1 MNPDIDFSNI
11 RAEGGDRREG
21 FEEFSAQIFR
31 RRQVTSGS
39 SYERYRGA
47 GGDGGVE
54 AIWRLPTG
62 KVVGLQSKF
71 FLTLKSGH
79 LAQLEKSLET
89 ALDNFPNLESY
100 IVTLPLDPT
109 PSVKA
114 RDGKGQAEKLE
125 EWRKSLIAR
134 AAARGSTIEVVW
146 WCASE
151 LKSRLLGMDHAA
163 GRILYWFGTPILD
176 RASLET
182 ALQVAEGIAGPRY
195 SPNLQVGTDAGDTL
209 RAFGLEPGWSKS
221 AADFCSSLREAV
233 RVWTDRAPQGHSGPS
248 GQILAALSDALDR
261 FAKIED
267 LTFVET
273 DRVALQALG
282 TATLPIAQT
291 LEDTLKAEFDSTH
304 GPESDTPRWRQFQA
318 AYQVSFPA
326 AALDLARDACA
337 LFRDIVTFADTS
349 AAKAAGASVLLMRGA
364 AGIGKTHSIIDAT
377 KERVAQGRASMAILG
392 QELISGRN
400 LWNVVAEKLEVGPTA
415 SKSEVIGALAAYAE
429 STGAP
434 FVLMVDAINET
445 PDRQRW
451 RAWLPQ
457 LKADLVEQPIRLLLS
472 CRDIFVEDALGS
484 GETGLV
490 SFSHAGFA
498 GREYDAAYAF
508 ASFYKVGP
516 PAEVVAQPE
525 FANPLFLHLVC
536 RAAVTRKWARIP
548 GGQVGLTS
556 LVSAILDGANEAAA
570 KLLDHDVRLENP
582 VRDGA
587 MALAKSMGQQAVRHL
602 RLVQA
607 QDILKGVWPSS
618 GASTSLL
625 RAMEEADLISV
636 ASENGAH
643 VMRFAFER
651 LGDLLIAQ
659 ASVEGQTT
667 QDVGGRF
674 LSGDLAS
681 LVATADAVA
690 SNAGLVQAY
699 SILLPEMFDIEVADL
714 LQSSATHREVRKLA
728 LGVLIWRD
736 IASFTNTGWVLRN
749 DTWQDLIEMFDPILA
764 VAAVPGH
771 PLNAEWLNNELRRYS
786 PTDRDVVWTK
796 TVKLARDRAG
806 PGYQLTRIART
817 QNLSHM
823 SVDSAE
829 LLGIALSWATASADL
844 LIRDEASQALT
855 RLLLAQP
862 VAVALLERFIGFDD
876 DYIRERLLVAVY
888 GAGLLRKDPTY
899 WHDVAEITFDG
910 LFARGTSPE
919 SVLLRDMGRQ
929 IVEEADAAGKLPGSA
944 SLSAV
949 RPPYSSPWPLQFTF
963 ANWSALEA
971 AHPELPANLNLE
983 SQIAPD
989 FTRYCVEPAIRGFE
1003 LATVGLT
1010 NSHLNQ
1016 WIVEQILALGYDG
1029 KSKLAMGYDHELI
1042 HEHGDGR
1049 GVPSRHR
1056 RVSKKYQWI
1065 FLNRLMGRLN
1075 DHVARRTSPWE
1086 PAPSAAGLHGVRF
1099 RTFDPTDLFDGRG
1112 AAIAGIEPADLFLA
1126 PSAITGDQDP
1136 PGWTAALLPSQDA
1149 QLLGDEWA
1157 LLAGD
1162 QTWRHEDGTD
1172 GLQLRKTCRVSA
1184 TLVRNTK
1191 MSALRKSL
1199 RESEPVDDIPEFH
1212 RVFYGEYPSSAAFQ
1226 TNPDHWSIARS
1237 AHGAAASAILR
1248 GSDSSETPTH
1258 DLWAPASDL
1267 INSTKIAWDGVR
1279 GWVDGDRVPVAA
1291 QIGSGDNVALIFTK
1305 ERLAEYLLATRSTL
1319 VWIVSETRQA
1329 SKDYDPIAYIDRF
1342 QAWSWNGEKL
1352 AKIVEKNERYPAE
1365 SEKEEDIDPDDEPSG
1380 KAI

>member
-1 MNPDIDFSNI
+1 MNPDIDFSNV

-31 RRQVTSGS
+31 RHQVTSGS
-39 SYERYRGA
+39 RYERYRGA

-54 AIWRLPTG
+54 AVWRLPTG
-62 KVVGLQSKF
+62 KVVGLQSKY

-89 ALDNFPNLESY
+89 ALDNFPDLESY

-114 RDGKGQAEKLE
+114 REGKGQADKLE
-125 EWRKSLIAR
+125 EWRKSLVAC
-134 AAARGSTIEVVW
+134 AAGRGSTIEIVW

-151 LKSRLLGMDHAA
+151 LKSRLLGMDNAA

-176 RASLET
+176 RVSLET
-182 ALQVAEGIAGPRY
+182 ALEVAEGIAGPRY
-195 SPNLQVGTDAGDTL
+195 SPDLRVGTDAVDTL

-221 AADFCSSLREAV
+221 GSTLCYGLREAV
-233 RVWTDRAPQGHSGPS
+233 RAWTDRAPQGHPGPS
-248 GQILAALSDALDR
+248 AQILAALSDALYR

-267 LTFVET
+267 LTFVEA
-273 DRVALQALG
+273 DRVALHTLG

-291 LEDTLKAEFDSTH
+291 LEASLKAEFDSTH
-304 GPESDTPRWRQFQA
+304 GAGNDTPGWRQFQA

-326 AALDLARDACA
+326 AALDLARDACT
-337 LFRDIVTFADTS
+337 LLRDVLAFADTS

-377 KERVAQGRASMAILG
+377 KERVAHGRASMAILG
-392 QELISGRN
+392 QELIGGRN
-400 LWNVVAEKLEVGPTA
+400 LWDVIAEKLEVGPTA

-429 STGAP
+429 STDAP

-457 LKADLVEQPIRLLLS
+457 LKADLVEQPVRLLLS

-484 GETGLV
+484 AEPGLV
-490 SFSHAGFA
+490 SFTHAGFA

-536 RAAVTRKWARIP
+536 RAAVTRKWERIP

-556 LVSAILDGANEAAA
+556 LVSAILDGVNEAAA
-570 KLLDHDVRLENP
+570 MLLDHDVRLENP

-587 MALAKSMGQQAVRHL
+587 MALARSMGQQSVRHL
-602 RLVQA
+602 RLGQA
-607 QDILKGVWPSS
+607 QDILKGVRASS

-636 ASENGAH
+636 ASENGTH

-659 ASVEGQTT
+659 ASVEGQKT
-667 QDVGGRF
+667 QDVEARF

-699 SILLPEMFDIEVADL
+699 SILLPELFGIEIADL
-714 LQSSATHREVRKLA
+714 LQNSATRREVRKLA
-728 LGVLIWRD
+728 LGVLVWRD
-736 IASFTNTGWVLRN
+736 IASFTNTAWALRN
-749 DTWQDLIEMFDPILA
+749 DTWQDLVEMFDQILA

-771 PLNAEWLNNELRRYS
+771 PLNAKWLNTQLRRYS

-796 TVKLARDRAG
+796 TVKLARDHAG
-806 PGYQLTRIART
+806 PGYQLTQIPRT

-829 LLGIALSWATASADL
+829 LLGIALSWATASADM

-855 RLLLAQP
+855 RLLLDQP

-876 DYIRERLLVAVY
+876 DYIRERLLAAAY
-888 GAGLLRKDPTY
+888 GAGLLRQDPSY
-899 WHDVAEITFDG
+899 WHDVAEITFNG
-910 LFARGTSPE
+910 LFARGTPPE
-919 SVLLRDMGRQ
+919 SVLLRDLGRQ
-929 IVEEADAAGKLPGSA
+929 IVEEADDAGKLPSSA
-944 SLSAV
+944 SLAAV
-949 RPPYSSPWPLQFTF
+949 RPPYSSPWPLQFAF
-963 ANWSALEA
+963 PNWSALEK
-971 AHPELPANLNLE
+971 AHPELPSNLDLA

-989 FTRYCVEPAIRGFE
+989 FARYCVEPAVRGFE
-1003 LATVGLT
+1003 LAAVGLT
-1010 NSHLNQ
+1010 SLHLNQ
-1016 WIVEQILALGYDG
+1016 WIVEQLLALGYDG

-1042 HEHGDGR
+1042 HEHGNGR

-1056 RVSKKYQWI
+1056 RVSKKHQWI
-1065 FLNRLMGRLN
+1065 FLTRLIGRLN
-1075 DHVARRTSPWE
+1075 DHVVRRTASWE
-1086 PAPSAAGLHGVRF
+1086 PAPSAAGLQGVGF
-1099 RTFDPTDLFDGRG
+1099 RTFDPTDLLDGG
-1112 AAIAGIEPADLFLA
+1112 AAAIAGVEPTDFFLA

-1136 PGWTAALLPSQDA
+1136 YGWAAALLPSHDA

-1162 QTWRHEDGTD
+1162 QTWQHGGKEG

-1184 TLVRNTK
+1184 ILVRDTK
-1191 MSALRKSL
+1191 MAPLRKSL
-1199 RESEPVDDIPEFH
+1199 RENVHVDDIPELHRLFH
-1212 RVFYGEYPSSAAFQ
+1212 GEYPSSVAFQ
-1226 TNPDHWSIARS
+1226 TNPYHWSIAPT
-1237 AHGAAASAILR
+1237 AHGTAASIILR
-1248 GSDSSETPTH
+1248 GFDSSETPTH
-1258 DLWAPASDL
+1258 DLWAPASEL
-1267 INSTKIAWDGVR
+1267 INTTQIAWDGVR
-1279 GWVDGDRVPVAA
+1279 SWINGKGRPVAA
-1291 QIGSGDNVALIFTK
+1291 QIGSGGNVALIFNK
-1305 ERLAEYLLATRSTL
+1305 ERLAECLVAIKSTL

-1329 SKDYDPIAYIDRF
+1329 SNDQGPITYIDRF
-1342 QAWSWNGEKL
+1342 QGWSWNGKRL
-1352 AKIVEKNERYPAE
+1352 AKIGEKNERYPAE
-1365 SEKEEDIDPDDEPSG
+1365 SEEEEDLDPNDDLG
-1380 KAI
+1380 GQAI